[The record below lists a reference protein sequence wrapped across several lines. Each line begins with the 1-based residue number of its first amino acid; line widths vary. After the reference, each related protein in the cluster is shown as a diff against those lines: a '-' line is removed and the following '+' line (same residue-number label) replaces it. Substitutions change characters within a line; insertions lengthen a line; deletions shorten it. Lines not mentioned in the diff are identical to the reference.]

1 MRRRAD
7 EGGLAGRRCSCSGH
21 QYRPDAVG
29 REGIA
34 EFQGFLSDAST
45 VRPLMSAAWTPSRA
59 RDRVRGLAA
68 DPDAPGPAWRDTCSG
83 PGGAGSTWPWPEPS
97 SGRRTARGRGCTG
110 QGLCVLHEPPHLMKY
125 PRTLP
130 SSTRP
135 SCNGPRPGR
144 ATWVTAPV
152 PAGRAGDDCL
162 ARSARSRCHEM
173 S

>member
-152 PAGRAGDDCL
+152 PAGWAGDDCL